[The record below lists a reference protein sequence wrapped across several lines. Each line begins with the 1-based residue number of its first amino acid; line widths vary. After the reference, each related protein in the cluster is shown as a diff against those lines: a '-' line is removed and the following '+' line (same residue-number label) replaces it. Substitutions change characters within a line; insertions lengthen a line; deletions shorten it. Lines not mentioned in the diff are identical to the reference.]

1 MIVKPL
7 GVEIKENSVRFLIL
21 LHKKKRFIN
30 TCILNIFI
38 LLFRLHLWTEHTR
51 RWVNER

>member
-21 LHKKKRFIN
+21 LHKKK
-30 TCILNIFI
+30 TLYKHV
-38 LLFRLHLWTEHTR
+38 HLEYFYTTVSFTSMDGTYEAMGK
-51 RWVNER
+51 